1 MPIHP
6 AQQPFSGPN
15 DSRLDVEFVAPNAP
29 AFLHSANYHIFFL
42 SQRVER
48 VHFFRSRAL
57 KPCHRQ
63 FWEKN
68 EFLDKLVESLS
79 TILPILDA
87 AREAC
92 CRLSPLQ
99 AQPLLV
105 KGGCG
110 AGTNQG
116 RAMSS
121 IPLRIYYGPQSDPN
135 ATVSTE
141 EGEARRAVTLSL
153 GEILPLLAEAVQS
166 QRTWLQDFDDDQVTI
181 SMDLYEV
188 LLAYQFYRRPT
199 A

>member
-1 MPIHP
+1 
-6 AQQPFSGPN
+6 
-15 DSRLDVEFVAPNAP
+15 
-29 AFLHSANYHIFFL
+29 
-42 SQRVER
+42 
-48 VHFFRSRAL
+48 
-57 KPCHRQ
+57 
-63 FWEKN
+63 
-68 EFLDKLVESLS
+68 
-79 TILPILDA
+79 
-87 AREAC
+87 
-92 CRLSPLQ
+92 
-99 AQPLLV
+99 
-105 KGGCG
+105 
-110 AGTNQG
+110 
-116 RAMSS
+116 MSS